1 MNPKLEPANSFDLKF
16 DHSATN
22 RGAGSSAPFNKSND
36 DEPEMRFEP
45 DLPSD
50 GRDEQGERMI
60 RDLPERHELSDSSST
75 QAPTGSTA

>member
-1 MNPKLEPANSFDLKF
+1 MNPKLEPANSSALKF
-16 DHSATN
+16 DQYATA
-22 RGAGSSAPFNKSND
+22 REAVPSVPFNKSID
-36 DEPEMRFEP
+36 DEPEMLFEP

-60 RDLPERHELSDSSST
+60 RDLPERYELSESYTT

>member
-1 MNPKLEPANSFDLKF
+1 MNPKLEPGNSPDSKF
-16 DHSATN
+16 DHSATD
-22 RGAGSSAPFNKSND
+22 RGAVSSAPLNKSND
-36 DEPEMRFEP
+36 EEPEMRFEP

-60 RDLPERHELSDSSST
+60 RDLPERHELSEPPST